1 MSAAISYKSS
11 LCRNPPCSTCHSFV
25 GENEVWPRVS
35 YAIEPSNL
43 LFACNFIPVDNI
55 LLILL
60 WVLAQ
65 DKRQGAVVVQSKC
78 FQLHGQTQ
86 ILYSFTYV
94 TSSSSSSSS
103 FLYSFVF
110 LFFFFF

>member
-55 LLILL
+55 LLILSTIFKH
-60 WVLAQ
+60 VNHKYN
-65 DKRQGAVVVQSKC
+65 DDSEK
-78 FQLHGQTQ
+78 
-86 ILYSFTYV
+86 
-94 TSSSSSSSS
+94 
-103 FLYSFVF
+103 
-110 LFFFFF
+110 